1 MGIPFSWQDF
11 RLDFE
16 ERCLIFSRFLHQRLL
31 HRGFDFEKQ
40 FRGAGFWDELSELDS
55 TLSDIMGNEGFSSG
69 WFIAPG
75 VPRIRPILIY
85 LSSEVARAE
94 LVDEL
99 VDEKSD
105 VNGSR
110 LRHLALATELFYGA
124 ILIHDLTLGKQGG
137 RRRRLARRILGKA
150 LEWYGGNKLLTR
162 ALELVMMTKSSDVM
176 SEFVMAM
183 REVQEAQ
190 EDTKIWE
197 RELPSEDD
205 MIAYAENYTGAMFS
219 FACRSG
225 GLISGASRRE
235 VNLLGRYGRQ
245 LGVAW
250 QLTEELSAL
259 DSSFEI
265 ARQSLEEQIS
275 TKRPFY
281 PLIRAAEESEEVRRL
296 WKYLLDEEDED
307 ALINLVHQIQ
317 SSPAIPQTRQKIGEY
332 SWTARRIARDLPQS
346 QHRNHLEYLAQAL
359 AK

>member
-1 MGIPFSWQDF
+1 MTSVSRNSLLGFETR
-11 RLDFE
+11 RLF
-16 ERCLIFSRFLHQRLL
+16 IFSRLLHQRLQR
-31 HRGFDFEKQ
+31 RGYDFEEQ
-40 FRGAGFWDELSELDS
+40 FRESGFWDELLELDS
-55 TLSDIMGNEGFSSG
+55 SFLDIMSNEGFSSG

-85 LSSEVARAE
+85 LSSEVARTE
-94 LVDEL
+94 LS
-99 VDEKSD
+99 EK
-105 VNGSR
+105 VERSR

-124 ILIHDLTLGKQGG
+124 ILVHDLTLGKQGG
-137 RRRRLARRILGKA
+137 KRRRLARRVLGKA
-150 LEWYGGNKLLTR
+150 LEWYGGNGLLTR
-162 ALELVMMTKSSDVM
+162 ALELVMMTRSSDVM

-190 EDTKIWE
+190 EESKQWKDT
-197 RELPSEDD
+197 LPSEDE
-205 MIAYAENYTGAMFS
+205 MISYAENYTGSMFS

-225 GLISGASRRE
+225 GLLSGGSRRE

-265 ARQSLEEQIS
+265 AKQSLEEQLS

-281 PLIRAAEESEEVRRL
+281 PLICAAEESSEVRDL
-296 WKYLLDEEDED
+296 WDYLLNKEDED
-307 ALINLVHQIQ
+307 ALDSLVQKIQ
-317 SSPAIPQTRQKIGEY
+317 RSPAIPQTRQRIGEF
-332 SWTARRIARDLPQS
+332 SWTARKIARALPQS
-346 QHRNHLEYLAQAL
+346 QHRNHLESLAEAL

>member
-1 MGIPFSWQDF
+1 M
-11 RLDFE
+11 E
-16 ERCLIFSRFLHQRLL
+16 EDTIFSRFLHQRLL

-55 TLSDIMGNEGFSSG
+55 SLSDIMGNEGFSSG

-85 LSSEVARAE
+85 LSSEVARTE
-94 LVDEL
+94 LSE
-99 VDEKSD
+99 EIE
-105 VNGSR
+105 GSR

-137 RRRRLARRILGKA
+137 KRRRLARRILGKA
-150 LEWYGGNKLLTR
+150 LEWYGGTKLLTR
-162 ALELVMMTKSSDVM
+162 ALEMVMMAKSSEVT

-190 EDTKIWE
+190 EETKEWE
-197 RELPSEDD
+197 QEMPSEDD
-205 MIAYAENYTGAMFS
+205 MISYAENYTGAMFS

-225 GLISGASRRE
+225 GLLSGASRRE

-259 DSSFEI
+259 DSSFEV
-265 ARQSLEEQIS
+265 AKQSLEEHLNTDGKTVPYVPIHQ
-275 TKRPFY
+275 TK
-281 PLIRAAEESEEVRRL
+281 
-296 WKYLLDEEDED
+296 
-307 ALINLVHQIQ
+307 
-317 SSPAIPQTRQKIGEY
+317 
-332 SWTARRIARDLPQS
+332 
-346 QHRNHLEYLAQAL
+346 
-359 AK
+359 

>member
-1 MGIPFSWQDF
+1 MKHR
-11 RLDFE
+11 RLF
-16 ERCLIFSRFLHQRLL
+16 IFSRFLHQRLQR
-31 HRGFDFEKQ
+31 RGFDFEEQ
-40 FRGAGFWDELSELDS
+40 FKEAGFWDELLELDS
-55 TLSDIMGNEGFSSG
+55 SLSDIMSNEGFSSG

-85 LSSEVARAE
+85 LSSEVARTE
-94 LVDEL
+94 LS
-99 VDEKSD
+99 EKVES
-105 VNGSR
+105 SR

-137 RRRRLARRILGKA
+137 KRRRVARRVLGKA
-150 LEWYGGNKLLTR
+150 LEWYGGTKLLTR
-162 ALELVMMTKSSDVM
+162 ALELVMMTHSSEVL

-190 EDTKIWE
+190 GDTKEWE
-197 RELPSEDD
+197 GKLPTEDD
-205 MIAYAENYTGAMFS
+205 MISYAENYTGAMFS

-225 GLISGASRRE
+225 GLLSGASRRE

-250 QLTEELSAL
+250 QLTEELSAW

-265 ARQSLEEQIS
+265 AKQSLEEQLS

-281 PLIRAAEESEEVRRL
+281 PLICAAEDNPEVRDL
-296 WKYLLDEEDED
+296 WTYLLDKEDEN
-307 ALINLVHQIQ
+307 ALDSLVHKIQ
-317 SSPAIPQTRQKIGEY
+317 SSPAIPQTRQKIGEH
-332 SWTARRIARDLPQS
+332 SWTARKIARDLPQS
-346 QHRNHLEYLAQAL
+346 PHRNHLESLAQAL